1 MKINAKLLLISL
13 ASAFSAT
20 AADEEIPVCIDTFR
34 DLCGSSSSSS
44 DACFDCARNNAGA
57 LEEAGCTRFMIQRA
71 CRKVDDE
78 NISECRT
85 AVEDI
90 CPKSDYIV
98 SRDCME
104 CAQANVDDILA
115 SGCTVSAV
123 GAVCKERT
131 GQDIPV
137 IVPETVLPTGA
148 TEENPLRVFLQAGQS
163 GCVGQADVS
172 MMNEDP
178 NYEDLQGV
186 QEGVWFAGIKQGY
199 SKSATDPS
207 HFYMGPMLAG
217 EASKN
222 DNAMGPEVAIGRRL
236 YDADNSG
243 APVLVVKYCWGGS
256 NLAVEWNPN
265 SPFNSWDKEEDDGT
279 AEWLLEETGE
289 GGAELGNKKH
299 LYGNLIYTV
308 RRTLEL
314 LDDADIPYV
323 LSGMFWLQGAADK
336 KRTWSE
342 YGNDT
347 VNFFEAVRTELDAP
361 FLPIVDEGGVYDNI
375 NTGKTYAASVIE
387 GCNMVVPMMAMA
399 SPDPDDTECVP
410 GPSNACTETTFINFE
425 LFDYFGYD
433 PVLNTPEYAALK
445 PPGSSNETFYW
456 FRSFPNN
463 QHMEYEGKILQA
475 RLMANAYIQSFTTD
489 SLTDEWIEEDAAIQF
504 PYLPCDPDVNGGE
517 PGPDNICWMDQREEA
532 DYAEATC
539 SGAYDV
545 FEPFELRGS
554 STTSLSM
561 SLSSGT
567 TIRSSWATM
576 ALSTFFSAYVLVFA
590 MA

>member
-1 MKINAKLLLISL
+1 MIGR
-13 ASAFSAT
+13 
-20 AADEEIPVCIDTFR
+20 VC
-34 DLCGSSSSSS
+34 
-44 DACFDCARNNAGA
+44 
-57 LEEAGCTRFMIQRA
+57 Q
-71 CRKVDDE
+71 KVGNGD
-78 NISECRT
+78 NSECTT
-85 AVEDI
+85 AVDDI
-90 CPKSDYIV
+90 CPKSDYPV

-104 CAQANVDDILA
+104 CAQTNVDDILA
-115 SGCTVSAV
+115 TGCSVSAV
-123 GAVCKERT
+123 TDVCKART

-137 IVPETVLPTGA
+137 IVPETVLPVGA

-172 MMNEDP
+172 MMNNDP
-178 NYEDLQGV
+178 DYQDLQGV
-186 QEGVWFAGIKQGY
+186 QDGVWFAGIKQGY
-199 SKSATDPS
+199 SKSGTEPS

-217 EASKN
+217 EASKDN
-222 DNAMGPEVAIGRRL
+222 NAMGPEVAIGRRL
-236 YDADNSG
+236 YDADESG

-256 NLAVEWNPN
+256 NLKVEWNPN
-265 SPFNSWDKEEDDGT
+265 SPFNSWDKEADDGT
-279 AEWLLEETGE
+279 ANWLLETD

-314 LDDADIPYV
+314 LNDADIPYV

-336 KRTWSE
+336 TRTWSE

-347 VNFFEAVRTELDAP
+347 VNFFEAVRAELDAP

-410 GPSNACTETTFINFE
+410 GPSNACTESTFINFE

-445 PPGSSNETFYW
+445 PPGSSDETFYW
-456 FRSFPNN
+456 FRSFPYN

-475 RLMANAYIQSFTTD
+475 RLMADAYIQSFTN
-489 SLTDEWIEEDAAIQF
+489 SALTDEWIEQDAAIQF
-504 PYLPCDPDVNGGE
+504 PYLPCDPNVNGGK
-517 PGPDNICWMDQREEA
+517 PGPDNICWMDQREPT
-532 DYAEATC
+532 DLAEATC
-539 SGAYDV
+539 SGALGAI
-545 FEPFELRGS
+545 EPFELRGS
-554 STTSLSM
+554 GSTTLSM

-567 TIRSSWATM
+567 TMSSGLATM
-576 ALSTFFSAYVLVFA
+576 ALPAFFSAFFLVNA
-590 MA
+590 MV